1 MNGNDIRVTFSRGF
15 PLLLA
20 AAIVSMPMRTEAEDA
35 PAVDTSRWACKY
47 CPFEEGF
54 SASVEL
60 GGGYVSDDSFKFGE
74 YTGLNQQGAFAVAN
88 ADARYRNRDGRWL
101 DLSATDLGLDSRSL
115 NIAGGKQG
123 SYRLSFGYKELPHN
137 ISGTA
142 LSPFLGVGTGSLTL
156 PAGWITGATTGTM
169 PLLAASLNGID
180 LETKRRA
187 VDFGAA
193 LTPVVHWEFAVKF
206 RHEEKTGTLGTAGSF
221 VFNSSQLAMPV
232 DYDTNQID
240 VSAAYSTAR
249 FQARFAYY
257 GSIFKN
263 NEDILTWANPY
274 SPLVPGATI
283 GERAL
288 APGNE
293 FHQLVVSAAYE
304 LNKRIH
310 ATADIAFGRMTQDDA
325 FLPYTVNSSLT
336 TQPLP
341 RSSLDGRVNTL
352 TGNVKITSAV
362 TDRLRLN
369 AAFTYDDRDNKT
381 PQAVYDWITTD
392 VAPAAASPRT
402 NLPYSSTHSVAKLDG
417 GLVLTRDLRVDGG
430 CDYDEYLRDLQEVRR
445 TREHV
450 CWAKGTARA
459 NDRADITLKGSHA
472 ERRISDYTAN
482 PEIVSPENPLMRKYN
497 MADRDRDTAGL
508 RVDVALNRRISVGLE
523 ANISWD
529 KYRKSVMGL
538 LDGRSGAVAADA
550 AFALAEGTS
559 ANVYLSHEQIESTQ
573 ANAEFLPGAPL
584 WFASNKDSIDTA
596 GAGIKHRAS
605 DKLDIGADYTFSRST
620 GEISIRGALVGFPD
634 LTSRLHSAR
643 LYATF
648 RPKKKLSLR
657 LAYWYENYR
666 SADWTVDGVTPTTI
680 PNVLSLG
687 QGSPSYHINVVTLS
701 ARYQF

>member
-1 MNGNDIRVTFSRGF
+1 MNGNDIRVTVTRGL

-20 AAIVSMPMRTEAEDA
+20 AAILSTPMPAEAEDA
-35 PAVDTSRWACKY
+35 PAVDTSRWVCKY
-47 CPFEEGF
+47 CPFEDGS

-74 YTGLNQQGAFAVAN
+74 YTGLNKQGGFAVGN

-123 SYRLSFGYKELPHN
+123 SYRLFLNYKELPHY
-137 ISGTA
+137 ITDTA
-142 LSPFLGVGTGSLTL
+142 LTPFLGVGTGSLTL
-156 PAGWITGATTGTM
+156 PSGWVPAANTGTM
-169 PLLAASLNGID
+169 ASLNASLHGVD

-187 VDFGAA
+187 VELGAA

-206 RHEEKTGTLGTAGSF
+206 RHEEKTGALATGGSF
-221 VFNSSQLAMPV
+221 VFNSSQLVTPV
-232 DYDTNQID
+232 DYNTNQID
-240 VSAAYSTAR
+240 VSAAYIQSR
-249 FQARFAYY
+249 LQVRLAYY
-257 GSIFKN
+257 GSIFTN
-263 NEDILTWANPY
+263 NEASLTWANPY
-274 SPLVPGATI
+274 APLVPGATV

-288 APGNE
+288 APSNE
-293 FHQLVVSAAYE
+293 FHQLVVSAGFE
-304 LNKRIH
+304 LNKKIH
-310 ATADIAFGRMTQDDA
+310 ATADVAFGRMTQDEA

-341 RSSLDGRVNTL
+341 RGSLDGRVNTL
-352 TGNVKITSAV
+352 TGNLKITAAV

-369 AAFTYDDRDNKT
+369 AAFTYDDRNNQT

-402 NLPYSSTHSVAKLDG
+402 NLPYSSTHSTAKLDG
-417 GLVLTRDLRVDGG
+417 GLVLTRDLRIDGG
-430 CDYDEYLRDLQEVRR
+430 CGYDEYKRDLQEVNHSYE
-445 TREHV
+445 TT
-450 CWAKGTARA
+450 CWGKATARA
-459 NDRADITLKGSHA
+459 NDRTDITLKGSHA
-472 ERRISDYTAN
+472 ERTISDYTAN

-497 MADRDRDTAGL
+497 MADRNRDTTGL
-508 RVDVALNRRISVGLE
+508 RVDVALNERISVGLE

-529 KYRKSVMGL
+529 KYRKSVIGL
-538 LDGRSGAVAADA
+538 QDGRSGAVAADA
-550 AFALAEGTS
+550 AFSLSKDTS
-559 ANVYLSHEQIESTQ
+559 ANLYLSHEQIDSTQ
-573 ANAEFLPGAPL
+573 ANAEFLVGAPL

-596 GAGIKHRAS
+596 GAGIKHHAS
-605 DKLDIGADYTFSRST
+605 EKFDIGADYTFSRSS

-634 LTSRLHSAR
+634 LTSRLHIAK

-648 RPKKKLSLR
+648 RPKKRLSLR
-657 LAYWYENYR
+657 LAYWYENYQ
-666 SADWTVDGVTPTTI
+666 SEDWTVDGVTPSTI

-701 ARYQF
+701 GRYQF

>member
-1 MNGNDIRVTFSRGF
+1 MNGNNIRVILRRGF

-20 AAIVSMPMRTEAEDA
+20 AAILSTPMRTEAEDA

-54 SASVEL
+54 NASVEL

-74 YTGLNQQGAFAVAN
+74 YTGLNDKGGFVVGSAE
-88 ADARYRNRDGRWL
+88 ARYRKSDGSWF
-101 DLSATDLGLDSRSL
+101 DLTLSDLGIDSRSL
-115 NIAGGKQG
+115 KAEGGKQG
-123 SYRLSFGYKELPHN
+123 FYRLSFGYKELPHN

-142 LSPFLGVGTGSLTL
+142 LSPFLGVGTSSLTL
-156 PAGWITGATTGTM
+156 PSGWIPGATTGTM
-169 PLLAASLNGID
+169 PSLAASLNGID
-180 LETKRRA
+180 LETQRRI

-193 LTPVVHWEFAVKF
+193 LTPVVHWEFAIKF

-221 VFNSSQLAMPV
+221 VFSSSQLGMPV

-249 FQARFAYY
+249 LQARFAYY

-263 NEDILTWANPY
+263 NEDALTWANPY
-274 SPLVPGATI
+274 VPLVAGATA
-283 GERAL
+283 GQRAL
-288 APGNE
+288 APSNE
-293 FHQLVVSAAYE
+293 FHQLVVSAGYE
-304 LNKRIH
+304 FGKRTH
-310 ATADIAFGRMTQDDA
+310 ATAGIAFGRMTQDEA

-362 TDRLRLN
+362 TDKLRFN
-369 AAFTYDDRDNKT
+369 AAFTYDDRDNQT
-381 PQAVYDWITTD
+381 PQAVYDGITTD
-392 VAPAAASPRT
+392 VMPALPRT

-417 GLVLTRDLRVDGG
+417 GLTLTRDLRVDAG
-430 CDYDEYLRDLQEVRR
+430 CDFDEYERDLQEVRR
-445 TREHV
+445 TQEHI

-459 NDRADITLKGSHA
+459 NDRTDIVVKGAHA
-472 ERRISDYTAN
+472 ERTISDYTAN

-508 RVDVALNRRISVGLE
+508 RVDVALNQRISVGLE
-523 ANISWD
+523 TNISWD
-529 KYRKSVMGL
+529 KYRKSVIGL

-550 AFALAEGTS
+550 AFSLAEGTS
-559 ANVYLSHEQIESTQ
+559 ATLYLSHEQIESSQ

-605 DKLDIGADYTFSRST
+605 DKLDIGADYTFARST
-620 GEISIRGALVGFPD
+620 GEISIRGALAGFPD

-648 RPKKKLSLR
+648 RPKKRLSLR
-657 LAYWYENYR
+657 FAYWYESYR
-666 SADWTVDGVTPTTI
+666 SEDWTVDGVTPSTM
-680 PNVLSLG
+680 PNVISLG

-701 ARYQF
+701 GRYQF